1 MSDADFLDTNVL
13 VYAHQPDD
21 PRKQQIA
28 RGLLRHAMAGKGI
41 ISAQV
46 LSEFATTLLHKA
58 SPRATPQAVIE
69 ILDGLAPVKVI
80 SPDNDLIRRA
90 TEAHSTYGLHF
101 YDGMIIAAA
110 ERAGCNRI
118 LSEDFNTGQSYFGVT
133 VANPF
138 C

>member
-1 MSDADFLDTNVL
+1 MSGTDFFDTNVL

-28 RGLLRHAMAGKGI
+28 RGLLRQGLASKSV

-58 SPRATPQAVIE
+58 SPRATPQAVID
-69 ILDGLAPVKVI
+69 ILDGLSPLKLV

-90 TEAHSTYGLHF
+90 IEVHEAYGLHF

-110 ERAGCNRI
+110 ERAGCERI
-118 LSEDFNTGQSYFGVT
+118 LSEDLNAGQNYLGVT
-133 VANPF
+133 VVNPF
-138 C
+138 H